1 MMGGTGEADRKRHFS
16 SISSPTAAAAKKHP
30 FVPSSEDKKVID
42 RYFYFGFNSSRF
54 SRVYAEFLI
63 GFYWRLL

>member
-30 FVPSSEDKKVID
+30 FVPSSEDKKLDTVVLK
-42 RYFYFGFNSSRF
+42 FQNQKLVQKLESH
-54 SRVYAEFLI
+54 
-63 GFYWRLL
+63 